1 MQIVVDFEGPNDLEK
16 VTLILSVSNPKN
28 ALRIKI
34 FKNFQ
39 NRANY
44 SRKDPI
50 SGDNWTYLVSISTGL
65 CRPDQHPYVGD

>member
-1 MQIVVDFEGPNDLEK
+1 MVRKVLNFFGVLSSHFQNFEVNVSNLQSLWVQIVVDFEGPNDLEK

-39 NRANY
+39 NRAN
-44 SRKDPI
+44 
-50 SGDNWTYLVSISTGL
+50 
-65 CRPDQHPYVGD
+65 